1 MRPGRLAGCALAVLC
16 AGRAAG
22 QAVLHVRA
30 GAGGAGDGSSW
41 ADAFPELV
49 PALAAAQ
56 AGDEIW
62 VAQGTYTPAA
72 GGLDPGATFLLPDGV
87 GVYGGFAGNELTL
100 AQRDPASHMV
110 TISGDLLGDDALGE
124 DHWVDNTHSLLLAS
138 GTGAGTVL
146 DGFIIRGGHGDP
158 FSQIPPGGLRVQ
170 AGSITVRAC
179 AFVQNSGPTG
189 ALLCG
194 QAGTTVVDACM
205 FVDNRGGFGPGAIK
219 TNHDHV
225 LDLRNSVFL
234 GNTGYDFGG
243 ALQLVS
249 STATIYGCL
258 FSGNR
263 TSLTTGGGGAIHA
276 LNGSLKVLDSTFSG
290 NVSVAIGSSGGA
302 LAEQGCTVTFRNS
315 ILWGDVAQVVS
326 QGQMEVDATGGSVQL
341 LQCLF
346 QGWAGQFLGGGNLGL
361 DPLFVDALGPD
372 GVAGTMDDDCRVQP
386 GSPAIDSANNSAV
399 PADSQD
405 ADHDHDLLEPCPL
418 DLRLVGRFEDDPD
431 TPDLPSQTAP
441 VVDRGAFEFS
451 RWNNLGHALGG
462 ASTPYLV
469 GFGSWTPGL
478 ELGVRVTGTRP
489 LSFGFLFVGTV
500 ELDAQ
505 FKGGVM
511 VPYPL
516 LGFGLTTDASGSLTA
531 PSLLPLGTPSQVVLF
546 LQAWFVDVSGPY
558 GFSATNAVSG
568 TVK

>member
-1 MRPGRLAGCALAVLC
+1 MRGGWLAGCALAALG
-16 AGRAAG
+16 AGRVAG
-22 QAVLHVRA
+22 QEVLLVRA
-30 GAGGAGDGSSW
+30 GAGGAGDGTSW
-41 ADAFPELV
+41 ADAFPQLV

-56 AGDEIW
+56 AGDQIW
-62 VAQGTYTPAA
+62 VAQGAYTPAA
-72 GGLDPGATFLLPDGV
+72 GGLDKDATFLLPSGV

-100 AQRDPASHMV
+100 EQRDPASHMV
-110 TISGDLLGDDALGE
+110 VLSGDLLGDDALGE
-124 DHWVDNTHSLLLAS
+124 AHWADNSHSLLLAS
-138 GTGAGTVL
+138 GTGAGTLL

-158 FSQIPPGGLRVQ
+158 LGSILPGGLRVQ
-170 AGSITVRAC
+170 GGSITVHAC
-179 AFVQNSGPTG
+179 AFVQNSGATG

-205 FVDNRGGFGPGAIK
+205 FINNRGGFGPGAIK

-243 ALQLVS
+243 ALQLLS
-249 STATIYGCL
+249 SDATLYGCL

-263 TSLTTGGGGAIHA
+263 TTLLTGGGGAIHA
-276 LNGSLKVLDSTFSG
+276 LNGSLKVLDCTFTG
-290 NVSVAIGSSGGA
+290 NVSVANASNGGA
-302 LAEQGCTVTFRNS
+302 LAEQDCTVVVRNS

-326 QGQMEVDATGGSVQL
+326 QGQMEIDATGGNVQL

-346 QGWAGQFLGGGNLGL
+346 QGWAGQFLGGGNLDL
-361 DPLFVDALGPD
+361 DPLFVDALGAD
-372 GVAGTMDDDCRVQP
+372 GVAGTMDDNCLLQP

-405 ADHDHDLLEPCPL
+405 ADHDHELLEPCPL

-431 TPDLPSQTAP
+431 TPDLPGQTAP

-451 RWNNLGHALGG
+451 RWSNVGHALGG
-462 ASTPYLV
+462 AKTPYLV
-469 GFGSWTPGL
+469 GYGSWTPGL
-478 ELGVRVTGTRP
+478 DLGVTITGTRP
-489 LSFGFLFVGTV
+489 LAFGFLFVGTV
-500 ELDAQ
+500 EADAH
-505 FKGGVM
+505 FKGGVL
-511 VPYPL
+511 VPFPL
-516 LGFGLTTDASGSLTA
+516 LGIGLTTDASGSLTA
-531 PSLLPLGTPSQVVLF
+531 PSLVPLAMPSQLVMY

-558 GFSATNAVSG
+558 GFTATNAVSG

>member
-1 MRPGRLAGCALAVLC
+1 MRDARLVLC
-16 AGRAAG
+16 ALVLCGGHAAS
-22 QAVLHVRA
+22 QDVLHVRA
-30 GAGGAGDGSSW
+30 GAGGAADGSSW

-56 AGDEIW
+56 AGDQVW
-62 VAQGTYTPAA
+62 VAKGAYTPAA
-72 GGLDPGATFLLPDGV
+72 GGLDPDARFLLPDGV

-100 AQRDPASHMV
+100 AQRDPATHLV
-110 TISGDLLGDDALGE
+110 VLSGDLLGDDALGE
-124 DHWVDNTHSLLLAS
+124 AHWVDNSHSLLLAA
-138 GTGAGTVL
+138 GTGPGTVL

-158 FSQIPPGGLRVQ
+158 FASLLPGGLRVQ
-170 AGSITVRAC
+170 GGSITLRAC
-179 AFVQNSGPTG
+179 AFLQNSGATG

-194 QAGTTVVDACM
+194 QPGTTVVDTCLFA
-205 FVDNRGGFGPGAIK
+205 DNRGGFGPGAIK

-225 LDLRNSVFL
+225 LDLRNSVFS

-249 STATIYGCL
+249 STATLYGCL

-276 LNGSLKVLDSTFSG
+276 LNGSLKVFDCTFTG
-290 NVSVAIGSSGGA
+290 NVSVANASSGGA
-302 LAEQGCTVTFRNS
+302 LSEEGATLVIRNS
-315 ILWGDVAQVVS
+315 ILWGDVAQAVS
-326 QGQMEVDATGGSVQL
+326 QGQMELDATGGSVQL

-346 QGWAGQFLGGGNLGL
+346 QGWAGQFPGGGNLDL

-372 GVAGTMDDDCRVQP
+372 GVAGTMDDVCFVQP
-386 GSPAIDSANNSAV
+386 GSPAIDSASNAGV

-405 ADHDHDLLEPCPL
+405 ADHDHDALEPCPL

-431 TPDLPSQTAP
+431 TPDLPGQTAP

-451 RWNNLGHALGG
+451 RWGNLGHALGG
-462 ASTPYLV
+462 PWSPLLV
-469 GFGSWTPGL
+469 GFGSLTPGL
-478 ELGVRVTGTRP
+478 AMGLRITGTRP
-489 LSFGFLFVGTV
+489 FAFGFLFIGNVATG
-500 ELDAQ
+500 AP

-511 VPYPL
+511 VPFPA
-516 LGFGLTTDASGSLTA
+516 LGVGLTTDGSGSLTA
-531 PSLLPLGTPSQVVLF
+531 PSVLPSFMPSQLVLY
-546 LQAWFVDVSGPY
+546 LQAWFMDVSAPY
-558 GFSATNAVSG
+558 GFSATNAVSA